1 MEVLPKD
8 WKRGEKVLAAC
19 GGAPSPWTLR
29 RNRILGS
36 TDNVGVLS
44 VGKEERVRGWSCVM
58 WMKRDRGASS
68 KRYRGFWT
76 ASHGHKTMG
85 PQRDTLDERKMLAD
99 PEMSWRTVRQA

>member
-8 WKRGEKVLAAC
+8 WKQGEKVLAAC

-36 TDNVGVLS
+36 TDNGGVLS

-85 PQRDTLDERKMLAD
+85 PRRDTLDERKMISSAG
-99 PEMSWRTVRQA
+99 